1 VAEGETRKGRRRQK
15 RDDEPAWKRNVRA
28 LAAGVTFLLAVLGA
42 YTGTSAWLD
51 QRRISV
57 RVTPAPYP
65 AATQAEPIEAALV
78 NRSQRSVALTSG
90 RVLLDGEDVGDVGA
104 LRTELPLGWR
114 FLIRRDVLDGARP
127 LPVTLEPGTSTTA
140 AFFWD
145 TTSERASDFVRRR
158 MDVPFDDAENGR
170 APRQRVPLRMELE
183 LRLDPGGTNTS
194 RVTVVRPRSVS
205 AHQLSSPNMNAT
217 VRNRRVTGLQTTG
230 ALPEGVAT
238 LRIWDSR
245 SAAPVRMVSRPISGP
260 GTRFPVDVLRRGRYS
275 WALETRD
282 DTFTGEFVSPCDPKR
297 SIRRVDLVSIEECQ
311 EDPLSGFGG
320 R

>member
-1 VAEGETRKGRRRQK
+1 VADGETRKRRRRRK
-15 RDDEPAWKRNVRA
+15 RDDEPAWRRTVRT

-90 RVLLDGEDVGDVGA
+90 RVLLDGEDVGDVTA

-114 FLIRRDVLDGARP
+114 FLIRRDVVDGARP

-145 TTSERASDFVRRR
+145 TTGERASDLVRRR
-158 MDVPFDDAENGR
+158 MNVPLDDAVDER
-170 APRQRVPLRMELE
+170 APRRRVPLRMELE
-183 LRLDPGGTNTS
+183 LHLDPGGTKTN
-194 RVTVVRPRSVS
+194 RVTVVQPRSAS
-205 AHQLSSPNMNAT
+205 SLQLSSPDMDAI
-217 VRNRRVTGLQTTG
+217 VRNRRVTGLQATG

-245 SAAPVRMVSRPISGP
+245 SAAPVRVVSRPISGP
-260 GTRFPVDVLRRGRYS
+260 GTRFPIDVLRRGRYS

-282 DTFTGEFVSPCDPKR
+282 DTFTGQFVSPCDPKR
-297 SIRRVDLVSIEECQ
+297 KIRRVDLVSIEECQ
-311 EDPLSGFGG
+311 EELLSGFGG
-320 R
+320 P